1 MAEYDYPVVYGFPAG
16 HIPNNYPLI
25 FGREV
30 TLNVTEKWNSPS
42 RHERSELAAG
52 EGTGGGRE
60 KIACEHLRS
69 KGHTILNRRYRYDR
83 AEVDI
88 VSESGGMLVFT
99 EVKTRESSYLTEPI
113 QLVPLKKQRQL
124 IKAADGYLKERNEE
138 R

>member
-1 MAEYDYPVVYGFPAG
+1 MSGA
-16 HIPNNYPLI
+16 NSQ
-25 FGREV
+25 RE
-30 TLNVTEKWNSPS
+30 K
-42 RHERSELAAG
+42 ELAEVG
-52 EGTGGGRE
+52 E

-138 R
+138 RPSRFDIVIIGHNTEYTRIDNIEDAFYPTI